1 MESRLP
7 IAELPRNR
15 QTEAIHKHETFWQI
29 YLPMVLGLVIAT
41 GVCALSA
48 FAVAVE
54 AGDGGGSA
62 VSGLWANVSL
72 MFLLVQIMIVLIPP
86 FIIFGTLIYLIQF
99 ILHRSPPYF
108 KRAQDFMAQV
118 SAQTKTISKFITEPM
133 LAVKA
138 ATKALEQILKM
149 QMGRGGEHGK

>member
-1 MESRLP
+1 MESQIP
-7 IAELPRNR
+7 VEDLPRNR

-29 YLPMVLGLVIAT
+29 YLPLVLGFVIAT

-62 VSGLWANVSL
+62 VSGLWANLSL
-72 MFLLVQIMIVLIPP
+72 MFLIVQIMIVLIPP
-86 FIIFGTLIYLIQF
+86 LIIFGTLIYLIQF
-99 ILHRSPPYF
+99 ILQRSPPYF
-108 KRAQDFMAQV
+108 KMAQDFMARV
-118 SAQTKTISKFITEPM
+118 SAQTKIISNFIAEPM

-138 ATKALEQILKM
+138 ATNALEQILKM
-149 QMGRGGEHGK
+149 QTGRGGEHGK